1 MFWPSF
7 YSGAQLITPAITT
20 AVTTAVSASAFAAAM
35 WEYED
40 NTDTETDGEDGE

>member
-7 YSGAQLITPAITT
+7 YSAQLITPAI
-20 AVTTAVSASAFAAAM
+20 TTAVSASAFAAAM

-40 NTDTETDGEDGE
+40 NTDTETDGEDGEDGE

>member
-7 YSGAQLITPAITT
+7 YSSAQLITPAITT
-20 AVTTAVSASAFAAAM
+20 AVSASVFAAAM

-40 NTDTETDGEDGE
+40 NTDTETDGEDGEDGE